1 MSRHR
6 KKNYCTFHTATI
18 LWTIKRHNHWTW
30 SHKLSISIG
39 SLMIGL
45 WNRDQRAQPTHF
57 KLRALH
63 NANENL
69 ITKRELKFSILN
81 ENIYLYI
88 CKLSLYLVIHISITK
103 FAQILLPTNLRSFLY
118 FPSSK
123 IIKSEILPT
132 GMTIVY
138 LQLT

>member
-1 MSRHR
+1 
-6 KKNYCTFHTATI
+6 
-18 LWTIKRHNHWTW
+18 
-30 SHKLSISIG
+30 
-39 SLMIGL
+39 MIGL
-45 WNRDQRAQPTHF
+45 WNRDQRAQPTHY

-69 ITKRELKFSILN
+69 NTKRELKFSILN

-123 IIKSEILPT
+123 IIKSEIFPT
-132 GMTIVY
+132 GNRHDNSVPSNYIKITSFCPALGHRTHIIHVKQIEIY
-138 LQLT
+138 